1 MVQAATNN
9 QQQNFDSSSLDRVKG
24 HFVDSD
30 NFWFKWFTKLEHEN
44 VRTNIKFLCNLTH
57 FWCVESESVIKNYML
72 LNEIGRFRGIVIIF
86 SSLYGFNKKISVYLL
101 LIFCMQLEVLI

>member
-1 MVQAATNN
+1 MSDEQH
-9 QQQNFDSSSLDRVKG
+9 

-57 FWCVESESVIKNYML
+57 FWCVESESVIKKYML

-86 SSLYGFNKKISVYLL
+86 SSLYGFNNKNFSVSSTNILYASTDI
-101 LIFCMQLEVLI
+101 LIIIIFLYHIT